1 MRKVLRGRPAEDA
14 TAPPTEGWRPLTRRR
29 FVQLLA
35 ATAAVAAIRASG
47 DEPTPVW
54 IGHT

>member
-1 MRKVLRGRPAEDA
+1 MKDA
-14 TAPPTEGWRPLTRRR
+14 KSKATTAPPPKGWRPLTRRR

-35 ATAAVAAIRASG
+35 ATAAVAAIRATG

>member
-1 MRKVLRGRPAEDA
+1 MKDA
-14 TAPPTEGWRPLTRRR
+14 KPGTKDGWRPLTRRR

-35 ATAAVAAIRASG
+35 ATAAVAAIRATG